1 MTRIHLAFARAAVLL
16 ALCAAPLAAQAPS
29 ACTTTPNTAEPELV
43 LYDCTGGHEGI
54 VRFSVKLPA
63 GWQIQEMQE
72 GDVTLVARNGA
83 ASIFI
88 QAADQLFHPRTAAD
102 SARFWTRAA
111 EMLHGRAPTAGE
123 VAALRREAVDEP
135 GARRMVTEALRT
147 DSAIVAL
154 TSYLESS
161 RDEIQVTHR
170 SRELNRLGGG
180 PAGQLYETQNVGGQ
194 VWQLSGFIAVDDGV
208 FYGLLH
214 TAPTEEFAE
223 MVEVWDR
230 AGMSFTIHPE
240 RPWP

>member
-1 MTRIHLAFARAAVLL
+1 MTRIHLAAVLL

-29 ACTTTPNTAEPELV
+29 ACTTTPNAVEPELV
-43 LYDCTGGHEGI
+43 LYDCTAGHEGI

-63 GWQIQEMQE
+63 SWQIQEMRE

-83 ASIFI
+83 AGIFI
-88 QAADQLFHPRTAAD
+88 QAADQLFHPETAAD

-111 EMLHGRAPTAGE
+111 ELLHGRTPTAGE

-135 GARRMVTEALRT
+135 GARRMVTEALRA

-154 TSYLESS
+154 TSHLDSNSDDIRVIRRY
-161 RDEIQVTHR
+161 
-170 SRELNRLGGG
+170 RELNRMGGG
-180 PAGQLYETQNVGGQ
+180 PAGQLSELQTIAGEG
-194 VWQLSGFIAVDDGV
+194 WQRSGFIMVDDGV
-208 FYGLLH
+208 FYGLVR
-214 TAPTEEFAE
+214 TAPHEEFAE
-223 MVEVWDR
+223 MVGVWDR